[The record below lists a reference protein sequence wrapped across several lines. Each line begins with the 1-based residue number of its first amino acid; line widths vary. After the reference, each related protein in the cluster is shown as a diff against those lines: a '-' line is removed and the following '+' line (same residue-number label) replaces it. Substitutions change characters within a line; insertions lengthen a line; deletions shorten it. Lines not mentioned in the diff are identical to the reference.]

1 MRVNAPLSFPEN
13 LPSQKVARSGSSTQQ
28 NRSVPVD
35 SGQDQAQLSV
45 DNDTIQQLKT
55 NLSQVPEVRQER
67 VDALRQAVSDGSYQV
82 SDQQLSDAM
91 GSDLLAGQLR
101 LI

>member
-1 MRVNAPLSFPEN
+1 MRVDAPFSFPEN
-13 LPSQKVARSGSSTQQ
+13 LQPQKVASSGSPTQQ
-28 NRSVPVD
+28 NRPASVD
-35 SGQDQAQLSV
+35 SGRDQAQLSV
-45 DNDTIQQLKT
+45 NNDTVQKLKA

-101 LI
+101 LT